1 MIAKLNPRPNWFA
14 EKLQHNQ
21 CLVMLDGLDEVAN
34 QEQRQAVGKWLD
46 RQITDY
52 PKAIFLLTSRPFGY
66 QNASITKIKTVLEVK
81 PFNLKQMEQFI
92 NSWYLQNEIV
102 SRLGKNDSG
111 VRQKAQQKL
120 MI

>member
-1 MIAKLNPRPNWFA
+1 M
-14 EKLQHNQ
+14 
-21 CLVMLDGLDEVAN
+21 
-34 QEQRQAVGKWLD
+34 RQD

-111 VRQKAQQKL
+111 VRQKAQQKANDL
-120 MI
+120 IGRIKNNSSLVSMALILCC